1 MAGKARIDDEREELR
16 ERIESWTEVPL
27 NLLGIVLLVALV
39 TEFAADLSAA
49 WRSRLDALNWFIYI
63 TFTANFLVQL
73 GLAPDKLAY
82 LRRNWIAAVS
92 VLLPVFRV
100 FRVLRAVR
108 ALRGLRLVRVLTAT
122 NRGTRSLSCIL
133 RGHQFDRVM
142 GLTAAVVLVGAAA
155 LVYFEGRGAYGEA
168 LWWSM
173 ALVATL
179 GSDFQPEMLEGR
191 VVTLLLIVWVWGC
204 SATSREPSPP
214 TSSAGTPRPEPGRM
228 GARIRP
234 PRNCGVCALRWRSSK
249 PYSPGQGLIERK
261 IARKDYNSTAP
272 G

>member
-108 ALRGLRLVRVLTAT
+108 ALRGLRPPWSSWVL
-122 NRGTRSLSCIL
+122 RPSCIL
-133 RGHQFDRVM
+133 RGEVR
-142 GLTAAVVLVGAAA
+142 TA
-155 LVYFEGRGAYGEA
+155 R
-168 LWWSM
+168 
-173 ALVATL
+173 
-179 GSDFQPEMLEGR
+179 R
-191 VVTLLLIVWVWGC
+191 
-204 SATSREPSPP
+204 
-214 TSSAGTPRPEPGRM
+214 
-228 GARIRP
+228 
-234 PRNCGVCALRWRSSK
+234 CGGPWRSSR
-249 PYSPGQGLIERK
+249 PWAATSSRRCSRAG
-261 IARKDYNSTAP
+261 S
-272 G
+272 